1 MSIILIGN
9 AEAGSNGDAPQE
21 GQDWI
26 INQDTHVWDE
36 EVSVKNILI
45 NFGKTLKL
53 ENVTLDSV
61 GFIEIRG
68 DTEWLNSSI
77 LHDKKLP
84 EDNISLYS
92 KLEIVNSKLSMNATD
107 AYDGNNPNVFYV
119 SKEAE
124 LIVRDF
130 DNDETTA
137 EDRSI
142 IKGLNTHVGGV
153 DERNNHSIVIGH
165 CVRVACSYDQLA
177 PDLWY
182 DAARFSIKNSY
193 FENAYAIRF
202 FGKGGEIKNKG
213 FNNQNC
219 SYN

>member
-1 MSIILIGN
+1 MNYSAFVLSAFVAIMLGAN
-9 AEAGSNGDAPQE
+9 YASAGSNGDTPQE

-53 ENVTLDSV
+53 ENVTLDSL

-107 AYDGNNPNVFYV
+107 SYDGNNANVFYV

-124 LIVRDF
+124 LIIRDF
-130 DNDETTA
+130 DGDEATT

-142 IKGLNTHVGGV
+142 IKGLNT
-153 DERNNHSIVIGH
+153 
-165 CVRVACSYDQLA
+165 
-177 PDLWY
+177 
-182 DAARFSIKNSY
+182 
-193 FENAYAIRF
+193 
-202 FGKGGEIKNKG
+202 
-213 FNNQNC
+213 
-219 SYN
+219 